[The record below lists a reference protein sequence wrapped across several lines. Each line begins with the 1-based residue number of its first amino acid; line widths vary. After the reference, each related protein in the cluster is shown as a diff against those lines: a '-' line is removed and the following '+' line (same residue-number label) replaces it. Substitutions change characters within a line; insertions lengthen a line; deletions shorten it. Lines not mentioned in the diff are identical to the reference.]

1 MEEGHPAKG
10 IPRERERGGLH
21 FKKIMSTFAILDV
34 KGLEDVVLGTAEKI
48 EQKCCDD

>member
-10 IPRERERGGLH
+10 IPREGEGGLH

-34 KGLEDVVLGTAEKI
+34 KCLEDVVLGTAEKI